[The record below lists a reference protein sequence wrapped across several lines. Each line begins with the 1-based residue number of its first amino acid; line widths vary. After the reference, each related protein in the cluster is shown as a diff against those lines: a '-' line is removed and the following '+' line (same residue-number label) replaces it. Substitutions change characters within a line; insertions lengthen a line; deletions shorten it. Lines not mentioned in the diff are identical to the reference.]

1 MIPRSF
7 GCKSLAR
14 SLAGAALLLAGA
26 GLLGCG
32 RGLPPKASP
41 EDARQALRLALNA
54 WQQGDSLEALSKG
67 RPAVYFNDPKA
78 HDGRR
83 LMSYE
88 MEDGYDYFGQSVRV
102 RVNAMLEGKDGDV
115 VERELT
121 YIIDTSPVIV
131 IIPD

>member
-1 MIPRSF
+1 MTPLSRW
-7 GCKSLAR
+7 KSATR
-14 SLAGAALLLAGA
+14 SLAGAVVVLLGA
-26 GLLGCG
+26 GLPGCG

-41 EDARQALRLALNA
+41 EEARQALRTALDA
-54 WQQGDSLEALSKG
+54 WQQGESLETLTKG

-88 MEDGYDYFGQSVRV
+88 MEDGYDFFGQSVRV
-102 RVNAMLEGKDGDV
+102 RVNAMLEGKDGTV
-115 VERELT
+115 SERELT
-121 YIIDTSPVIV
+121 YIIDTSPVVV